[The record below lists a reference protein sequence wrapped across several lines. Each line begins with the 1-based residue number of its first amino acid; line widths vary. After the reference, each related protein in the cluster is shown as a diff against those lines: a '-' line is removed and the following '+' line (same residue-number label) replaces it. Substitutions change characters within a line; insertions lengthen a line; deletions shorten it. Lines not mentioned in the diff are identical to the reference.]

1 MKLSIL
7 STVALAT
14 VAMGSALPKRE
25 TIKSECVK
33 PYLCCGSLS
42 TPLDSTV
49 DPILKELGVDAANVV
64 GEIGLD
70 CMFSAIALQLSYLSS
85 SVNANTLLRQGVGQ
99 VLPERSEVLH
109 RGEPL
114 GMLISLLAC

>member
-7 STVALAT
+7 STLALAT

-25 TIKSECVK
+25 TTESECVK

-49 DPILKELGVDAANVV
+49 DPILKQLGIDAANVV
-64 GEIGLD
+64 GSIGLD
-70 CMFSAIALQLSYLSS
+70 CTFASAIAAVV
-85 SVNANTLLRQGVGQ
+85 SVVFRMLTLCSGKPWDKSCPSAPKCCTEANLLV
-99 VLPERSEVLH
+99 
-109 RGEPL
+109 
-114 GMLISLLAC
+114 C